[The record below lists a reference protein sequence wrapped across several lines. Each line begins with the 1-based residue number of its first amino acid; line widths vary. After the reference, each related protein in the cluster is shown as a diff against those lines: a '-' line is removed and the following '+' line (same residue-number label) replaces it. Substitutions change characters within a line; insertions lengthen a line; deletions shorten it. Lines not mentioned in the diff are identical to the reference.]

1 MSKVCLL
8 YTSNGFVGVAIAFCF
23 LKSQAGFWITSIEI
37 LLACILFMLL
47 RIHMLL
53 WKGLN
58 K

>member
-1 MSKVCLL
+1 MFEMIC
-8 YTSNGFVGVAIAFCF
+8 NGFVGVAIAFCF
-23 LKSQAGFWITSIEI
+23 LKSQVGFWITSIEI

>member
-1 MSKVCLL
+1 MFEMIC
-8 YTSNGFVGVAIAFCF
+8 NGFVGVAIAFFFFF
-23 LKSQAGFWITSIEI
+23 LQAGFWIIFIEI
-37 LLACILFMLL
+37 LLACILFMLI

>member
-1 MSKVCLL
+1 MFEMIC
-8 YTSNGFVGVAIAFCF
+8 NGFVGVSIAFCF